1 MVGLTW
7 AGAASLPGRE
17 SRPAAGLQR
26 VGSLFANAKG
36 SLPVPQSEPSI
47 ATSKPTMSKPTLL
60 ILACTALLLTPAAHA
75 AAKPCDELKAEI
87 AAKLDEK
94 GVKGYEIAVVEND
107 KVGDAKVIGSCDG
120 GTKKL
125 TYLRK

>member
-1 MVGLTW
+1 MNKPALMILT
-7 AGAASLPGRE
+7 AASL
-17 SRPAAGLQR
+17 
-26 VGSLFANAKG
+26 
-36 SLPVPQSEPSI
+36 
-47 ATSKPTMSKPTLL
+47 LL
-60 ILACTALLLTPAAHA
+60 SQVAHA

-94 GVKGYEIAVVEND
+94 GVKNYEIAAVEND

-125 TYLRK
+125 TYVRK

>member
-1 MVGLTW
+1 MT
-7 AGAASLPGRE
+7 
-17 SRPAAGLQR
+17 
-26 VGSLFANAKG
+26 
-36 SLPVPQSEPSI
+36 
-47 ATSKPTMSKPTLL
+47 KPTLL
-60 ILACTALLLTPAAHA
+60 ILSATALLLTQAAHA
-75 AAKPCDELKAEI
+75 ASKPCDELKAEI

-94 GVKGYEIAVVEND
+94 GVKNYEISAVEND